1 MNAKEFVT
9 KIIEKQSRNKIIQKV
24 KTMPKLFSVGLVSV
38 LGLLPLSSIP
48 NRGIAT
54 YAQQTQGQSPLE
66 QQQPTDPWYQSLEIA
81 RAKVEAAIS
90 PGAYGHG
97 VPGLHNLTTND
108 IFIAIGIAVLASIAV
123 FMAVRTLPNLVNNQ
137 KTGRVPLLNKIV

>member
-1 MNAKEFVT
+1 MNAKEFIT

-24 KTMPKLFSVGLVSV
+24 KTMPKLFSVGLISV

-54 YAQQTQGQSPLE
+54 YAQQAQEQNLLE
-66 QQQPTDPWYQSLEIA
+66 NPTDPWYQSLEIA

-108 IFIAIGIAVLASIAV
+108 ILMAFGIAVLASIAV
-123 FMAVRTLPNLVNNQ
+123 FMAVRTLPNLVNKQ
-137 KTGRVPLLNKIV
+137 KIGKIPLLNKIV

>member
-9 KIIEKQSRNKIIQKV
+9 RIINKQNQNKIIQKV
-24 KTMPKLFSVGLVSV
+24 KTMPKLFSVGLISV
-38 LGLLPLSSIP
+38 LGLLPLASIP

-54 YAQQTQGQSPLE
+54 YAQQAQGQSPLG
-66 QQQPTDPWYQSLEIA
+66 QQQPTDPWYQSIEIA

-97 VPGLHNLTTND
+97 VPGLYNLTTND
-108 IFIAIGIAVLASIAV
+108 ILMAFGIAIFASIAV
-123 FMAVRTLPNLVNNQ
+123 YMAVRTLPNLLNNQ
-137 KTGRVPLLNKIV
+137 KIGRIPLLNKMV

>member
-1 MNAKEFVT
+1 MNAKEFIT
-9 KIIEKQSRNKIIQKV
+9 KIIKKQNQNKIIQKV
-24 KTMPKLFSVGLVSV
+24 KTMPKLFSVGLISV
-38 LGLLPLSSIP
+38 LGLLPLASIP

-54 YAQQTQGQSPLE
+54 YAQQAQGQSPLE
-66 QQQPTDPWYQSLEIA
+66 QQPTDPWYQSIEIA

-108 IFIAIGIAVLASIAV
+108 ILMAFGIAVLASIAV
-123 FMAVRTLPNLVNNQ
+123 YTAVRTLPNLLNNQ
-137 KTGRVPLLNKIV
+137 KIGRVPLINKMV

>member
-1 MNAKEFVT
+1 MNVNEFVT
-9 KIIEKQSRNKIIQKV
+9 RIIKKQNQNKIIQKV
-24 KTMPKLFSVGLVSV
+24 KTMPKLFSVGLISV
-38 LGLLPLSSIP
+38 LGLLPLASIP

-54 YAQQTQGQSPLE
+54 YAQQAQEQSPLE
-66 QQQPTDPWYQSLEIA
+66 QQPTDPWYQSLEIA

-108 IFIAIGIAVLASIAV
+108 ILTAFGIAVLASIAV
-123 FMAVRTLPNLVNNQ
+123 YTAVRTLPNLLNNQ
-137 KTGRVPLLNKIV
+137 KIGRVPLLNKIV

>member
-9 KIIEKQSRNKIIQKV
+9 KIIKKQNRNTIIQKV
-24 KTMPKLFSVGLVSV
+24 KTMPKLFSVGLISV
-38 LGLLPLSSIP
+38 LGLLPLASIP

-54 YAQQTQGQSPLE
+54 YAQQAQEQNLLE
-66 QQQPTDPWYQSLEIA
+66 NPTDPWYQSLEIA

-108 IFIAIGIAVLASIAV
+108 ILMAFGIAILASIAV

-137 KTGRVPLLNKIV
+137 KIGRVPSLNKIV